1 MISLKKGNPVAVI
14 YTGKDEGKKIFIT
27 NDSGDTELKQD
38 PLELFGNHELAPSK
52 KLMSAAQRRAIR
64 TALLDDRRD
73 YPSELEDHME
83 SLRELYDRK
92 NRYEYRTDSE
102 TLCVYPSKESER
114 VFVAGK
120 SGSGKSTFT
129 AQYIREYTEMY
140 PKRSVFLISTHEDEK
155 AYRILPIN
163 QIALDETFLEKPPT
177 LNDLAQSLVVFDD
190 TDNLQDKGLQQAVQA
205 LNSDLLA
212 NGRKYEIHVITL
224 AHQLM
229 DYSRSRTLLN
239 EANRV
244 VFFTGGSAYHIQ
256 RYLKVYAGLQPRQ
269 IRRILD
275 SKSRWTCL
283 GLTIP
288 NYVVTEHEVYVLK
301 NDQS

>member
-1 MISLKKGNPVAVI
+1 MISLKKGTPVAVI
-14 YTGKDEGKKIFIT
+14 CTGKDEGKKIFIA
-27 NDSGDTELKQD
+27 DDIGSSELKQD
-38 PLELFGNHELAPSK
+38 PLELFGNNELAPSK
-52 KLMSAAQRRAIR
+52 KPITAAHRRAIR
-64 TALLDDRRD
+64 TALLDERAD

-83 SLRELYDRK
+83 LLRREYDKK

-102 TLCVYPSKESER
+102 TLCVYPAKGSER

-140 PKRSVFLISTHEDEK
+140 PKRNVFLISTHEEEK
-155 AYRILPIN
+155 AYKILPIN
-163 QIALDETFLEKPPT
+163 QIPLDETFLTTPPT
-177 LNDLAQSLVVFDD
+177 LTDLQQSLVVFDD
-190 TDNLQDKGLQQAVQA
+190 TDNLQDKSLQHAVQS
-205 LNSDLLA
+205 LNNDLLA

-244 VFFTGGSAYHIQ
+244 VFFNGGSAYHVQ
-256 RYLKVYAGLQPRQ
+256 RYLKVYAGLQPKQ

-275 SKSRWTCL
+275 SRSRWTCM

-288 NYVVTEHEVYVLK
+288 NYVVTEHEVYVLRPE
-301 NDQS
+301 

>member
-14 YTGKDEGKKIFIT
+14 CTGKDEGKKIFIA
-27 NDSGDTELKQD
+27 DDTGASELKQD
-38 PLELFGNHELAPSK
+38 PLELFGNNELAPSK
-52 KLMSAAQRRAIR
+52 KPITAAHRRAIR
-64 TALLDDRRD
+64 TALLDERYD
-73 YPSELEDHME
+73 YPPELEDHME
-83 SLRELYDRK
+83 ILRREYDKK

-102 TLCVYPSKESER
+102 TLCVYPAKGSER

-140 PKRSVFLISTHEDEK
+140 PKRNVFLISTHEEEK
-155 AYRILPIN
+155 AYKILPIN
-163 QIALDETFLEKPPT
+163 QIPLDETFLTSPPT
-177 LNDLAQSLVVFDD
+177 LTNLQQSLVVFDD
-190 TDNLQDKGLQQAVQA
+190 TDNLQDKSLQHAVQS
-205 LNSDLLA
+205 LNNDLLA

-244 VFFTGGSAYHIQ
+244 VFFNGGSAYHVQ
-256 RYLKVYAGLQPRQ
+256 RYLKVYAGLQPKQ

-275 SKSRWTCL
+275 SRSRWTCM

-288 NYVVTEHEVYVLK
+288 NYVITEHEVYVLRH
-301 NDQS
+301 DG

>member
-14 YTGKDEGKKIFIT
+14 CTGKDEGKKIFIT
-27 NDSGDTELKQD
+27 DDTGLSELKQD
-38 PLELFGNHELAPSK
+38 PLELFGNNELAPSK
-52 KLMSAAQRRAIR
+52 KPISAAHRKAIR
-64 TALLDDRRD
+64 TALLDDRTD
-73 YPSELEDHME
+73 YPSGLDEHME
-83 SLRELYDRK
+83 LLRAAYDHK

-102 TLCVYPSKESER
+102 TLCVYPSKNSER

-140 PKRSVFLISTHEDEK
+140 PKRNVFLISTHEEEK

-163 QIALDETFLEKPPT
+163 QIPLDETFLEKPPSLT
-177 LNDLAQSLVVFDD
+177 DLTQSLVVFDD
-190 TDNLQDKGLQQAVQA
+190 TDNLQDKDLQRAVQS
-205 LNSDLLA
+205 LNNDLLA

-244 VFFTGGSAYHIQ
+244 VFFNGGSAYHVQ
-256 RYLKVYAGLQPRQ
+256 RYLKVYAGLQPKQ

-275 SKSRWTCL
+275 SRSRWTCM

-301 NDQS
+301 TTS

>member
-14 YTGKDEGKKIFIT
+14 CTGKDEGKKIFIT
-27 NDSGDTELKQD
+27 DDAGSSELKQD
-38 PLELFGNHELAPSK
+38 PLELFGSNELAPTK
-52 KLMSAAQRRAIR
+52 KPISAIQRRAIR
-64 TALLDDRRD
+64 SALLDDRTD
-73 YPSELEDHME
+73 YPSELSDHME
-83 SLRELYDRK
+83 MLRRAYDTK

-102 TLCVYPSKESER
+102 TLCVYPSKTSER

-129 AQYIREYTEMY
+129 AQYIREYTEMF
-140 PKRSVFLISTHEDEK
+140 PKRRVFLISTHEEEK
-155 AYRILPIN
+155 AYKILPIN
-163 QIALDETFLEKPPT
+163 QIPLDETFLESPPT
-177 LNDLAQSLVVFDD
+177 LTDLEQSLVVFDD
-190 TDNLQDKGLQQAVQA
+190 TDNLQDKDLQRAVQA
-205 LNSDLLA
+205 LNNDLLA

-229 DYSRSRTLLN
+229 DYSRSRILLN

-244 VFFTGGSAYHIQ
+244 VFFNGSAYHVQ
-256 RYLKVYAGLQPRQ
+256 RYLKVYAGLQPKQ

-275 SKSRWTCL
+275 SRSRWTCM

-288 NYVVTEHEVYVLK
+288 NYVVTEHEVYVLRPE
-301 NDQS
+301 